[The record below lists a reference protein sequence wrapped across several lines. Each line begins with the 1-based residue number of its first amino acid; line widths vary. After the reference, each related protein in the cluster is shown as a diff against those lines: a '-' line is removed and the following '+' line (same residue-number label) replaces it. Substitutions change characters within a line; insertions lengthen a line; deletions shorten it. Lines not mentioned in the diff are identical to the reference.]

1 MIFALLA
8 SAALLG
14 ATASSPASLAKLALE
29 FWAWRA
35 ATQPVSADDIPRIDR
50 PEGWV
55 PDWSQGS
62 VALRKLVLARFEAR
76 WNAIDTVGWSV
87 PNQVD
92 YRLIGSAL
100 ARVRWELDLNPV
112 WRRDPNFYVQQTL
125 GSLFEVLVLPPPLD
139 AGRRQALVL
148 RLRNIPRLIEQ
159 ATANLD
165 LAIRPFAELA
175 VDALG
180 GVRSQLTAVARDVGD
195 LGGAT
200 DSAIVALERF
210 RDHLKRRLS
219 SMPTA
224 TAIGPEKYRW
234 FLSRVALVPFSP
246 GELLAMGRQEWER
259 SVAFEALESA
269 KNRGL
274 PELPLFP
281 TLEAN
286 IAAQAA
292 DEAEVRRFL
301 EGKGLLTVPGWVKHY
316 LNAPVPA
323 YLEPLAWLGVPDD
336 LTGPSRLD
344 RDGVHYIPAPSPNL
358 GYFGR
363 SMAKDPRGI
372 IVHEGIP
379 GHYFQMVVSWAH
391 ENPIRR
397 HFYDSGPNEGIGF
410 YAEEMMLQAGLFD
423 DRPRSKEIIYNFMRL
438 RALRV
443 EVDVRLATGEFTI
456 AEAADY
462 LRRTVPMDLE
472 TALGEAAGFAA
483 GPGQAITYQV
493 GKLQITKML
502 ADAKRQQG
510 DRFDLRAF
518 HDFVWKNGNVPLSL
532 VRWELLGLRD
542 EVTRIDRNR
551 RP

>member
-1 MIFALLA
+1 MITAILVSALALLVPTPP
-8 SAALLG
+8 AA
-14 ATASSPASLAKLALE
+14 LAKLSDE

-50 PEGWV
+50 PAGWV
-55 PDWSQGS
+55 PGWSKGS
-62 VALRKLVLARFEAR
+62 VALRRLVLARFETR
-76 WNAIDTVGWSV
+76 WGAIDTAGWPV

-100 ARVRWELDLNPV
+100 ARVRWELDINPV

-139 AGRRQALVL
+139 AARRQAVLL
-148 RLRNIPRLIEQ
+148 RLRNIPRLAEQ
-159 ATANLD
+159 AAANLD
-165 LAIRPFAELA
+165 LAVKPFAELA
-175 VDALG
+175 IAALG
-180 GVRSQLTAVARDVGD
+180 GVRSQLTAMASEVGD

-210 RDHLKRRLS
+210 REILRRRLPA
-219 SMPTA
+219 MPTG
-224 TAIGPEKYRW
+224 TAVGPEKYRW
-234 FLSRVALVPFSP
+234 FLSRVALVPFSAE
-246 GELLAMGRQEWER
+246 ELLAMGRQEWER
-259 SVAFEALESA
+259 SVAFEALEFA

-281 TLEAN
+281 TIEAN
-286 IAAQAA
+286 IAGQAA
-292 DEAEVRRFL
+292 DEAEVRRYL
-301 EGKGLLTVPGWVKHY
+301 EDKGLLTVPGWVKHY
-316 LNAPVPA
+316 RNAPVPG

-336 LTGPSRLD
+336 LTGPARLD
-344 RDGVHYIPAPSPNL
+344 RDGVHYIPAPSPTL

-379 GHYFQMVVSWAH
+379 GHYFQMVLSWAH

-397 HFYDSGPNEGIGF
+397 HFSDSGPNEGIGF

-462 LRRTVPMDLE
+462 LRRTVPMDPE

-483 GPGQAITYQV
+483 GPGQAITYQI

-542 EVTRIDRNR
+542 EVSRIDRNR

>member
-1 MIFALLA
+1 MINAILVSAIALVVPTPP
-8 SAALLG
+8 AA
-14 ATASSPASLAKLALE
+14 LAKLSDE
-29 FWAWRA
+29 FWVWRA

-50 PEGWV
+50 PAGWV
-55 PDWSQGS
+55 PDWSKGS
-62 VALRKLVLARFEAR
+62 VALRRLVLARFEAR
-76 WNAIDTVGWSV
+76 WSAIDTAGWPV

-139 AGRRQALVL
+139 AARRQAVLL
-148 RLRNIPRLIEQ
+148 RLRNIPRLAEQ
-159 ATANLD
+159 GAANLD
-165 LAIRPFAELA
+165 LAVKPFAELA
-175 VDALG
+175 IAALG
-180 GVRSQLTAVARDVGD
+180 GVRPQLTAMAREVGD

-210 RDHLKRRLS
+210 REILKRRLPA
-219 SMPTA
+219 MPAGTA
-224 TAIGPEKYRW
+224 VGPEKYRW
-234 FLSRVALVPFSP
+234 FLSRVALVPFSAE
-246 GELLAMGRQEWER
+246 ELLAMGRQEWER
-259 SVAFEALESA
+259 SVAFEALEFA

-281 TLEAN
+281 TIEAN
-286 IAAQAA
+286 IAGQAA
-292 DEAEVRRFL
+292 DEAQVRQFL
-301 EGKGLLTVPGWVKHY
+301 VDKQLLTVPGWVKHY

-336 LTGPSRLD
+336 LTGPARLD
-344 RDGVHYIPAPSPNL
+344 RDGVHYIPAPSPTL

-379 GHYFQMVVSWAH
+379 GHYFQMVLSWAH

-456 AEAADY
+456 AAAADY

-483 GPGQAITYQV
+483 GPGQAITYQI
-493 GKLQITKML
+493 GTLQIARML

-518 HDFVWKNGNVPLSL
+518 HDVVWKNGNVPLSL
-532 VRWELLGLRD
+532 LRWELLGLRD
-542 EVTRIDRNR
+542 EVTRIDRSR

>member
-1 MIFALLA
+1 MMISAILVSTIGFAA
-8 SAALLG
+8 VEPSAALL
-14 ATASSPASLAKLALE
+14 KLSGE

-35 ATQPVSADDIPRIDR
+35 TTQPVSADDIPRIDR
-50 PEGWV
+50 PAGWV
-55 PDWSQGS
+55 PDWSKGS
-62 VALRKLVLARFEAR
+62 VALRRLVLARFEAR
-76 WNAIDTVGWSV
+76 WSAIDTAGWSV
-87 PNQVD
+87 PDQVD
-92 YRLIGSAL
+92 YRLTGSAL
-100 ARVRWELDLNPV
+100 ARVRWELDLNPG

-139 AGRRQALVL
+139 AGRRQAVLL
-148 RLRNIPRLIEQ
+148 RLRNIPRVAGQ
-159 ATANLD
+159 AEANLD
-165 LAIRPFAELA
+165 LAVKPFAERA
-175 VDALG
+175 IEALG
-180 GVRSQLTAVARDVGD
+180 GARVALTTMAREVGD

-200 DSAIVALERF
+200 DSAIGALERF
-210 RDHLKRRLS
+210 RDHLKRRLP
-219 SMPTA
+219 SMPAGTA
-224 TAIGPEKYRW
+224 VGPDKYRW
-234 FLSRVALVPFSP
+234 FLSRVALVPFSAD
-246 GELLAMGRQEWER
+246 EMLAMGRQEWER
-259 SVAFEALESA
+259 SVAFEALETA

-274 PELPLFP
+274 PELPIFP

-286 IAAQAA
+286 IAVEAA
-292 DEAEVRRFL
+292 DEAQVRRFL
-301 EGKGLLTVPGWVKHY
+301 EEKRLVTVPGWVKHY
-316 LNAPVPA
+316 LNAPVPP
-323 YLEPLAWLGVPDD
+323 YLAPLAWLGVPDD
-336 LTGPSRLD
+336 LTGPARLD
-344 RDGVHYIPAPSPNL
+344 QDGVHYIPNPGPDL

-379 GHYFQMVVSWAH
+379 GHYFQMVLSWAH

-397 HFYDSGPNEGIGF
+397 RFYDSGPNEGIGF

-456 AEAADY
+456 LKAADY
-462 LRRTVPMDLE
+462 LRRTVPMDPE
-472 TALGEAAGFAA
+472 TALQEASDFAA
-483 GPGQAITYQV
+483 GPGQAITYQI
-493 GKLQITKML
+493 GKLQIIKLL

-518 HDFVWKNGNVPLSL
+518 HDFVWKNGNVPLAL

-542 EVTRIDRNR
+542 EVARIDRNR

>member
-1 MIFALLA
+1 MILTLLA
-8 SAALLG
+8 TAAALGVIEPPAAIQTL
-14 ATASSPASLAKLALE
+14 SSE

-35 ATQPVSADDIPRIDR
+35 KTQPVSADDIPRIDR
-50 PEGWV
+50 PAGWV
-55 PDWSQGS
+55 PDWSKGS
-62 VALRKLVLARFEAR
+62 VAERRLVLARFETR
-76 WNAIDTVGWSV
+76 WTAIDTAGWAV
-87 PNQVD
+87 PDQVD

-100 ARVRWELDLNPV
+100 ARVRWELDINPV

-125 GSLFEVLVLPPPLD
+125 GSLFELLILPPPFD
-139 AGRRQALVL
+139 PARREALLL
-148 RLRNIPRLIEQ
+148 RLRNIPRVAEQ
-159 ATANLD
+159 GTANLD

-175 VDALG
+175 IASLG
-180 GVRSQLTAVARDVGD
+180 DVRNQLTTMAGAVGG

-200 DSAIVALERF
+200 DSAVTALERF
-210 RDHLKRRLS
+210 RSGLTRRLAA
-219 SMPTA
+219 MPTR
-224 TAIGPEKYRW
+224 TAVGPEKYRW
-234 FLSRVALVPFSP
+234 FLSRVALVPFSAA
-246 GELLAMGRQEWER
+246 ELLAMGRQEWDR
-259 SVAFEALESA
+259 SVAFESLERA
-269 KNRGL
+269 RNAGL

-281 TLEAN
+281 TIEAN
-286 IAAQAA
+286 IAAEAA
-292 DEAEVRRFL
+292 DELGVRRYL
-301 EGKGLLTVPGWVKHY
+301 EDKRLLTVPGWVKHF

-336 LTGPSRLD
+336 LTGPTRLD
-344 RDGVHYIPAPSPNL
+344 QNGVHYIPPPSPDL

-372 IVHEGIP
+372 IVHEGVP
-379 GHYFQMVVSWAH
+379 GHYFQMVLSWAH

-397 HFYDSGPNEGIGF
+397 HYYDSGPNEGIGF

-462 LRRTVPMDLE
+462 LRQTVPMDQE
-472 TALGEAAGFAA
+472 TALGEAASFAV
-483 GPGQAITYQV
+483 GPGQAITYQI
-493 GKLQITKML
+493 GKLQVTRML

-542 EVTRIDRNR
+542 EVGRIDRNR

>member
-1 MIFALLA
+1 MITAFLMTAAVLGGIEPPAALQKLA
-8 SAALLG
+8 S
-14 ATASSPASLAKLALE
+14 E

-35 ATQPVSADDIPRIDR
+35 RTQPASADDIPRIDR
-50 PEGWV
+50 PAGWV
-55 PDWSQGS
+55 PEWSRGS
-62 VALRKLVLARFEAR
+62 VAARRLVLARFETR
-76 WNAIDTVGWSV
+76 WTAIDTAGWAV
-87 PNQVD
+87 PDQVD

-100 ARVRWELDLNPV
+100 ARVRWELDVNPV

-125 GSLFEVLVLPPPLD
+125 GSLFELLVLPPPFD
-139 AGRRQALVL
+139 SARREALLL
-148 RLRNIPRLIEQ
+148 RLRNIPRVAEQ
-159 ATANLD
+159 GAANLD

-175 VDALG
+175 IAALG
-180 GVRSQLTAVARDVGD
+180 DVRAQLTTMARAVGG
-195 LGGAT
+195 LGGAP
-200 DSAIVALERF
+200 DSAGVALERF
-210 RDHLKRRLS
+210 RDGLVRRLPT
-219 SMPTA
+219 MPARTA
-224 TAIGPEKYRW
+224 VGPEKYRW

-246 GELLAMGRQEWER
+246 AELLAMGRQEWER
-259 SVAFEALESA
+259 SVVFESLERA
-269 KNRGL
+269 RNAGL

-281 TLEAN
+281 TIEAN
-286 IAAQAA
+286 VAAEAA
-292 DEAEVRRFL
+292 DEAGVRRYL
-301 EGKGLLTVPGWVKHY
+301 EDKRLLTVPGWVKHY
-316 LNAPVPA
+316 LNAPVPP

-344 RDGVHYIPAPSPNL
+344 QNGVHYIPPPSPAL

-363 SMAKDPRGI
+363 SMATDPRGI

-379 GHYFQMVVSWAH
+379 GHYFQMVLSWAH

-397 HFYDSGPNEGIGF
+397 HYYDSGPNEGIGF

-462 LRRTVPMDLE
+462 LRRTVPMDQE
-472 TALGEAAGFAA
+472 TALDEAASFAA
-483 GPGQAITYQV
+483 GPGQAITYQI
-493 GKLQITKML
+493 GKLQITRML
-502 ADAKRQQG
+502 ADARRQQG

-532 VRWELLGLRD
+532 VRWELLGLPD
-542 EVTRIDRNR
+542 EVGRIDRNR

>member
-1 MIFALLA
+1 MLTTLLMSAAVLGAIDPPAGLQKLA
-8 SAALLG
+8 S
-14 ATASSPASLAKLALE
+14 E

-35 ATQPVSADDIPRIDR
+35 KTQPASADDIPRIHR
-50 PEGWV
+50 PAGWV
-55 PDWSQGS
+55 PDWSKGA
-62 VALRKLVLARFEAR
+62 VADRRLVLARFETR
-76 WNAIDTVGWSV
+76 WTAIDTAGWAV
-87 PNQVD
+87 PDQVD

-100 ARVRWELDLNPV
+100 ARVRWELDVNPV

-125 GSLFEVLVLPPPLD
+125 GSLFEILVLPPPFD
-139 AGRRQALVL
+139 AARREALRL
-148 RLRNIPRLIEQ
+148 RLRNIPRVAEQ
-159 ATANLD
+159 GASNLD
-165 LAIRPFAELA
+165 QAIQPFAELA
-175 VDALG
+175 IASLG
-180 GVRSQLTAVARDVGD
+180 NVRHQLTAMAAAVGG
-195 LGGAT
+195 LGGAP
-200 DSAIVALERF
+200 DSAIAALERF
-210 RDHLKRRLS
+210 RGGLTRRLPT
-219 SMPTA
+219 MPVRTA
-224 TAIGPEKYRW
+224 VGPEKYRW

-246 GELLAMGRQEWER
+246 AELLAMGRQEWER
-259 SVAFEALESA
+259 SVAFESLEQA
-269 KNRGL
+269 RNAGL

-281 TLEAN
+281 TIEAN
-286 IAAQAA
+286 IAAEAA
-292 DEAEVRRFL
+292 DEAGVRRYL
-301 EGKGLLTVPGWVKHY
+301 EDKRLLTVPGWVKHF
-316 LNAPVPA
+316 LNVPVPA

-344 RDGVHYIPAPSPNL
+344 QDGVHYIPPPSPDL

-379 GHYFQMVVSWAH
+379 GHYFQMVLSWAH

-397 HFYDSGPNEGIGF
+397 HYYDSGPNEGIGF

-462 LRRTVPMDLE
+462 LRRTVPMDPE
-472 TALGEAAGFAA
+472 TALDEAASFAA
-483 GPGQAITYQV
+483 GPGQAITYQI
-493 GKLQITKML
+493 GKLQIIRIL
-502 ADAKRQQG
+502 ADLKRQQG

-532 VRWELLGLRD
+532 VRWELLGSRD
-542 EVTRIDRNR
+542 EIARIDRNR

>member
-1 MIFALLA
+1 MITAILVSALALLVPTPP
-8 SAALLG
+8 
-14 ATASSPASLAKLALE
+14 TALAKLSDE

-50 PEGWV
+50 PPGWV
-55 PDWSQGS
+55 PDWSKGS
-62 VALRKLVLARFEAR
+62 IALRRLVLARFEAR
-76 WNAIDTVGWSV
+76 WSAIDTAGWPV

-100 ARVRWELDLNPV
+100 ARVRWELDINPV

-139 AGRRQALVL
+139 AARRQAVLL
-148 RLRNIPRLIEQ
+148 RLRNIPRLAEQ
-159 ATANLD
+159 GAANLD
-165 LAIRPFAELA
+165 LAVKPFAELA
-175 VDALG
+175 IAALG
-180 GVRSQLTAVARDVGD
+180 GVRPQLTTMAREVGD

-200 DSAIVALERF
+200 DSAIVALERL
-210 RDHLKRRLS
+210 REILKRRLAG
-219 SMPTA
+219 MPAGTA
-224 TAIGPEKYRW
+224 VGPEKYRW
-234 FLSRVALVPFSP
+234 FLSRVAVVPWSAE
-246 GELLAMGRQEWER
+246 ELLAMGRQEWER
-259 SVAFEALESA
+259 SVAFEALEFA

-274 PELPLFP
+274 PELPIFP
-281 TLEAN
+281 TIEAN
-286 IAAQAA
+286 IAGQAA
-292 DEAEVRRFL
+292 DEAQVRQYL
-301 EGKGLLTVPGWVKHY
+301 VDKQLLTVPGWVKHY
-316 LNAPVPA
+316 RNAPVPA
-323 YLEPLAWLGVPDD
+323 DLEPLAWLGVPDD
-336 LTGPSRLD
+336 LTGPVRLD
-344 RDGVHYIPAPSPNL
+344 RDGVHYIQAPSPTL

-379 GHYFQMVVSWAH
+379 GHYFQMVLAWAH

-462 LRRTVPMDLE
+462 LRRTVPMDPE

-542 EVTRIDRNR
+542 EVSRIDRNR

>member
-1 MIFALLA
+1 MINAILVSAIAL
-8 SAALLG
+8 G
-14 ATASSPASLAKLALE
+14 VPTPPAGLAKLSDE

-50 PEGWV
+50 PAGWV
-55 PDWSQGS
+55 PDWSKGS
-62 VALRKLVLARFEAR
+62 IALRRLVLARFETR
-76 WNAIDTVGWSV
+76 WGAIDTAGWTV

-100 ARVRWELDLNPV
+100 ARVRWELDVNPV

-139 AGRRQALVL
+139 AGRRQAVLL
-148 RLRNIPRLIEQ
+148 RLRNIPRLAEQ
-159 ATANLD
+159 AAANLD
-165 LAIRPFAELA
+165 LALKPFAELA
-175 VDALG
+175 IAALG
-180 GVRSQLTAVARDVGD
+180 GVRPQLTTMAREVGA

-210 RDHLKRRLS
+210 REILKRRLS
-219 SMPTA
+219 VMPAGTA
-224 TAIGPEKYRW
+224 VGPEKYRW
-234 FLSRVALVPFSP
+234 FLSRVALVPFLP
-246 GELLAMGRQEWER
+246 AELLAMGRQEWER
-259 SVAFEALESA
+259 SVAFEALELA

-274 PELPLFP
+274 PELPFFP
-281 TLEAN
+281 TIDAN
-286 IAAQAA
+286 IAGQAA
-292 DEAEVRRFL
+292 DEARVRRYL
-301 EGKGLLTVPGWVKHY
+301 GDKQLLTVPDWVKHY

-323 YLEPLAWLGVPDD
+323 YLEPLAGLGVPDD

-344 RDGVHYIPAPSPNL
+344 RDGVHYIPAPSPGL

-379 GHYFQMVVSWAH
+379 GHYFQMVLSWAH

-456 AEAADY
+456 AQAADY
-462 LRRTVPMDLE
+462 LRRTVPMDPE
-472 TALGEAAGFAA
+472 TALGEAAAFAA
-483 GPGQAITYQV
+483 APGQAITYQI

-542 EVTRIDRNR
+542 EVSRIDRNR

>member
-1 MIFALLA
+1 MMITTLLMT
-8 SAALLG
+8 AAALG
-14 ATASSPASLAKLALE
+14 ATEPPAALQTLASE

-35 ATQPVSADDIPRIDR
+35 KTQPVSADDIPRIDR
-50 PEGWV
+50 PAGWV
-55 PDWSQGS
+55 PDWSKGS
-62 VALRKLVLARFEAR
+62 VAERRLVVARFETR
-76 WNAIDTVGWSV
+76 WTAIDTAGWAV
-87 PNQVD
+87 PDQVD

-100 ARVRWELDLNPV
+100 ARVRWELDINPV

-125 GSLFEVLVLPPPLD
+125 GSLFELLVLPPPFD
-139 AGRRQALVL
+139 EARREALRL
-148 RLRNIPRLIEQ
+148 RLRNIPRVAEQ
-159 ATANLD
+159 GASNLD
-165 LAIRPFAELA
+165 QAIRPFAELA
-175 VDALG
+175 IASLG
-180 GVRSQLTAVARDVGD
+180 NVRHQLTAMAAAVGG
-195 LGGAT
+195 LGGAP
-200 DSAIVALERF
+200 DSAIAALERF
-210 RDHLKRRLS
+210 RAGLTRRLPT
-219 SMPTA
+219 MPARTA
-224 TAIGPEKYRW
+224 VGPEKYRW

-246 GELLAMGRQEWER
+246 AELLAMGRQEWER
-259 SVAFEALESA
+259 SVAFESLEQA
-269 KNRGL
+269 RNTGL

-281 TLEAN
+281 TIEAN
-286 IAAQAA
+286 IAAEAA
-292 DEAEVRRFL
+292 DEAGVRRYL
-301 EGKGLLTVPGWVKHY
+301 EDKRLLTVPAWVKHY
-316 LNAPVPA
+316 LNAPVPG

-344 RDGVHYIPAPSPNL
+344 QNGVHYIPPPSPDL

-379 GHYFQMVVSWAH
+379 GHYFQMVLSWAH
-391 ENPIRR
+391 ENPIRQ
-397 HFYDSGPNEGIGF
+397 HYYDSGPNEGIGF

-462 LRRTVPMDLE
+462 LRRTVPMDQE
-472 TALGEAAGFAA
+472 TALDEAASFAA
-483 GPGQAITYQV
+483 GPGQAITYQI
-493 GKLQITKML
+493 GKLQITKLL

-532 VRWELLGLRD
+532 VRWELLGSRD
-542 EVTRIDRNR
+542 EVARIDRNR

>member
-1 MIFALLA
+1 MPIANLLL
-8 SAALLG
+8 SAVLLG
-14 ATASSPASLAKLALE
+14 AQEPSPPLLALSE
-29 FWAWRA
+29 DFWVWRA
-35 ATQPVSADDIPRIDR
+35 QTQPASADDIPRIER
-50 PEGWV
+50 PKGWV
-55 PDWSQGS
+55 PDWSKPS
-62 VALRKLVLARFEAR
+62 VAARRRALSRFEVR
-76 WNAIDTVGWSV
+76 FRAIDTTGWAV

-92 YRLIGSAL
+92 YRLVGSAL
-100 ARVRWELDLNPV
+100 ARVRWELDVNPV

-139 AGRRQALVL
+139 PARRQALRE
-148 RLRNIPRLIEQ
+148 RLQSIPRVAEQ
-159 ATANLD
+159 GLGNLD
-165 LAIRPFAELA
+165 LAIKPFAVLA
-175 VDALG
+175 IDALG
-180 GVRSQLTAVARDVGD
+180 GVRSQLTVMAREVGD

-210 RDHLKRRLS
+210 RAELTRRLPA
-219 SMPTA
+219 MPARTA
-224 TAIGPEKYRW
+224 VGPERYRW
-234 FLSRVALVPFSP
+234 FLSRVALVPFAP
-246 GELLAMGRQEWER
+246 TELLAMGRQEWER
-259 SVAFEALESA
+259 SVGFEVLEKA
-269 KNRGL
+269 RNRGL
-274 PELPLFP
+274 PDLPLFP
-281 TLEAN
+281 TIEAN

-292 DEAEVRRFL
+292 DEAGVRRYL
-301 EGKGLLTVPGWVKHY
+301 EDRRLLTVPGWVKHF
-316 LNAPVPA
+316 LNAPVPG

-344 RDGVHYIPAPSPNL
+344 QNGVHYIPSPSPNL
-358 GYFGR
+358 GYFGL

-372 IVHEGIP
+372 IVHEGVP
-379 GHYFQMVVSWAH
+379 GHYFQLVLSWAH

-397 HFYDSGPNEGIGF
+397 RYYDSGSNEGIGF

-423 DRPRSKEIIYNFMRL
+423 DRARSKEIIYNFMRL

-456 AEAADY
+456 TEAADY
-462 LRRTVPMDLE
+462 LRRTVPMDQE
-472 TALGEAAGFAA
+472 TALAEAASFAA
-483 GPGQAITYQV
+483 GPGLAITYQI

-510 DRFDLRAF
+510 DQFDLRAF

-542 EVTRIDRNR
+542 EVARVDRNR